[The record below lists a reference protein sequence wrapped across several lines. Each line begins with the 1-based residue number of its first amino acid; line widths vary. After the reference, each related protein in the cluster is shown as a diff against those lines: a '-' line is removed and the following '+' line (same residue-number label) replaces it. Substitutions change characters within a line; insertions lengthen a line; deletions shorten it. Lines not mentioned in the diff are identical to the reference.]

1 MFKRDKAH
9 ENSLPDFLGTHS
21 IIDDRMDKFEIN
33 LSECSKASDERNNAI
48 AKKIVALMQSDGFT
62 YREALQV
69 PAFLKAYLSI
79 EFQNHVLDSLIQ
91 SFSCGSEQS
100 DQRDHDSNN

>member
-1 MFKRDKAH
+1 MFKRNKTP
-9 ENSLPDFLGTHS
+9 ENSLPDFLGTHA

-33 LSECSKASDERNNAI
+33 VSECGEATNERNNAI
-48 AKKIVALMQSDGFT
+48 AKKIVALMQSDGLT

-79 EFQNHVLDSLIQ
+79 NFQNYVLDALVQPLS
-91 SFSCGSEQS
+91 SCSEQS
-100 DQRDHDSNN
+100 DE